1 MKYKLLIILLL
12 IGIDKVY
19 PQAYVDIASIRK
31 AYSPEFGLG
40 STQSQKNNTEYL
52 FTGINIPLQ
61 FKKLNM
67 VVTVSP
73 YYENWH
79 INSYDS
85 LNFNLKGL
93 GFPITINK
101 QFNEKWGFGT
111 TLFFRK
117 NTDDL
122 GTNYSTQ
129 IGVLTTVNYVVN
141 ERLKIKPGLY
151 YNKEFWGNF
160 FLPIVGIEYY
170 PNENLKIWGNIP
182 ATLFVEKKIRKNWY
196 LSFLVRG
203 VNNSY
208 TLTEKEY
215 LYINE
220 TQVGLVSD
228 WYMFKNFVVA
238 LEAGHSLFRNIR
250 TGEMNLDRAY
260 ILQENMRNNVYFRVN
275 TSYRIRLQ

>member
-1 MKYKLLIILLL
+1 
-12 IGIDKVY
+12 
-19 PQAYVDIASIRK
+19 
-31 AYSPEFGLG
+31 
-40 STQSQKNNTEYL
+40 
-52 FTGINIPLQ
+52 
-61 FKKLNM
+61 M

>member
-1 MKYKLLIILLL
+1 MKYKLLVILLL
-12 IGIDKVY
+12 LNINRVY
-19 PQAYVDIASIRK
+19 SQAYVDLASVRK

-61 FKKLNM
+61 FKKIDLIL
-67 VVTVSP
+67 TASP
-73 YYENWH
+73 YYESWH
-79 INSYDS
+79 IKSYDS
-85 LNFNLKGL
+85 LNFNLKGV
-93 GFPITINK
+93 GFPITVNK
-101 QFNEKWGFGT
+101 KFNDKWGFGT

-129 IGVLTTVNYVVN
+129 IGVLGTLNYTVN
-141 ERLKIKPGLY
+141 ERLKVKPGLY

-160 FLPIVGIEYY
+160 FLPIIGIEYY
-170 PNENLKIWGNIP
+170 PNEKLKIWGNVP
-182 ATLFVEKKIRKNWY
+182 ANLFVERKMNKNWY
-196 LSFLVRG
+196 LSFILRG
-203 VNNSY
+203 INNSY

-220 TQVGLVSD
+220 TQIGIVSD
-228 WYMFKNFVVA
+228 WYVLKNFVVA
-238 LEAGHSLFRNIR
+238 VEAGHSLFRNIR
-250 TGEMNLDRAY
+250 TGAMNFNKAY
-260 ILQENMRNNVYFRVN
+260 ILEENMRNNAYFRVS

>member
-1 MKYKLLIILLL
+1 LKYKLLIILLL
-12 IGIDKVY
+12 IGINKVY

-129 IGVLTTVNYVVN
+129 IGVLATVNYVVN

-250 TGEMNLDRAY
+250 TGEINLDRAY

>member
-12 IGIDKVY
+12 IGINKVY

-129 IGVLTTVNYVVN
+129 IGVLATVNYVVN

>member
-12 IGIDKVY
+12 IGINKVY